1 MIADVIKFLRNRLNK
16 ALPRDSSEGA
26 AEDMFV
32 YVGTNKDDS
41 VSFKSDAVSILLV
54 RIEEETTLR
63 QADPYAR
70 TSDNGAHLKVAPE
83 IRMNLWVLFVARFPD
98 DYSLALQHISDV
110 ISYFQNHRV
119 FDQENSSDLKE
130 DVSKLVLELVTPT
143 FAEQNEIWG
152 ALRSA
157 YQPSSLYKVKMIIF
171 RDNDAQVVPEV
182 KDLEQSVIQVPQQ

>member
-1 MIADVIKFLRNRLNK
+1 MIADVIKFLRKRLNK

-26 AEDMFV
+26 AEDLFV

-54 RIEEETTLR
+54 RIEEETALR
-63 QADPYAR
+63 QAVPYA
-70 TSDNGAHLKVAPE
+70 SISADGKHQKVAPE

-98 DYSLALQHISDV
+98 DYSLSLQHISDV

-119 FDQENSSDLKE
+119 FNQENSTDLKE
-130 DVSKLVLELVTPT
+130 GVSKLVLELVTPT

-157 YQPSSLYKVKMIIF
+157 YQPSSLYKISMIIF
-171 RDNDAQVVPEV
+171 RDEDAKVLPAV
-182 KDLEQSVIQVPQQ
+182 KEQTQTVTQIPQS